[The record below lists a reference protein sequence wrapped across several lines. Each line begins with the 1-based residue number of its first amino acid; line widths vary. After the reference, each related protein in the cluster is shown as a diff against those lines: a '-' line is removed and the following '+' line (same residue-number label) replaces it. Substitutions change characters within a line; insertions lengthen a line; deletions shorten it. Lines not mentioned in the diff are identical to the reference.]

1 MPNKGL
7 YRVNPDR
14 NMPWNNLPA
23 LPIDERLYR
32 TVTVFEQLG
41 KAKEALA
48 LLSGRS
54 IAIPNPSVLIN
65 SITLQE
71 AKDSSAIENIFTT
84 DDELYKAFSENSEDG
99 QVSGATKEVL
109 HYREALWEGFNYL
122 NRKQKFD
129 IEYFVRLYQKIKQTN
144 DGIRPP
150 VARTYIRRGGSG
162 INAGQPFYTPPRGKG
177 VIEEKLENLI
187 TFLNDHTILPGEPL
201 IKMAMAHFQFEAIHP
216 FRDGNGR
223 AGRILNIHYI
233 TRTGLLEFPILYLSR
248 YIIEHKD
255 EYYDVLAGVSQRG
268 DWEAWLI
275 YMLKA
280 VESTSRLTYQ
290 KLNDILSAQKII
302 LETIESDTDI
312 RRPDLLVEAIFYQP
326 YIKVSHLVNRGTY
339 AENTARKYLNKLAGL
354 GVLEKKEIQG
364 RHYYLNLELE
374 QILSW

>member
-14 NMPWNNLPA
+14 TIPWNDLPS
-23 LPIDERLYR
+23 LPIDEHLYR
-32 TVTVFEQLG
+32 TVTIFEQLG
-41 KAKEALA
+41 RAKEALA
-48 LLSGRS
+48 LLAGRS
-54 IAIPNPSVLIN
+54 IAIPNPAVLIN

-129 IEYFVRLYQKIKQTN
+129 TEYFVRLYQKIKQTN

-162 INAGQPFYTPPRGKG
+162 FNAGQPFYTPPRGKG

-187 TFLNDHTILPGEPL
+187 TFLNDDSILPGEPL
-201 IKMAMAHFQFEAIHP
+201 IKMAIAHFQFEAIHP

-223 AGRILNIHYI
+223 AGTDPEYSLYHQNRI
-233 TRTGLLEFPILYLSR
+233 
-248 YIIEHKD
+248 
-255 EYYDVLAGVSQRG
+255 A
-268 DWEAWLI
+268 
-275 YMLKA
+275 
-280 VESTSRLTYQ
+280 
-290 KLNDILSAQKII
+290 
-302 LETIESDTDI
+302 
-312 RRPDLLVEAIFYQP
+312 
-326 YIKVSHLVNRGTY
+326 
-339 AENTARKYLNKLAGL
+339 
-354 GVLEKKEIQG
+354 
-364 RHYYLNLELE
+364 
-374 QILSW
+374 